1 MREDFAV
8 FILSNGRPNK
18 VHTVNTLI
26 NQGYTGKYYIILDN
40 EDSTID
46 DYILKFGQEHIV
58 IFNKSEVANTFDML
72 DNFKNN
78 KVVVYAR
85 NVCFDIAKKLNL
97 NYFLELEDDYTR
109 FEVREESGIKLLTY
123 KILDLDSIFNSMIEY
138 LDESD
143 ALTIAFSQG
152 GDMIGG
158 VAGNMW
164 QSKIK
169 RKAMNSF
176 FCKTSKPFTFIG
188 RMNDDVNTYTTLGSR
203 GELFMTIADIDLIQ
217 VQTQKDSGG
226 NSQAYLEYGTYLKSW
241 YSVMVMPSSVKISMM
256 GDKHPRVHHLIDWET
271 CVPKIIS
278 EKYRYG
284 NNK

>member
-18 VHTVNTLI
+18 VHTVSTLI
-26 NQGYTGKYYIILDN
+26 NQGYTGKYFIILDN

-46 DYILKFGQEHIV
+46 EYTLKFGEEHILV
-58 IFNKSEVANTFDML
+58 FDKSKVANTFDML
-72 DNFKNN
+72 DNFKSN

-85 NVCFDIAKKLNL
+85 NVCFDIAKRLNL

-109 FEVREESGIKLLTY
+109 FEIREESNKKLLTF
-123 KILDLDSIFNSMIEY
+123 KILDLDSVFNLMIDY
-138 LDESD
+138 LNESD

-158 VAGNMW
+158 VDGNMW
-164 QSKIK
+164 RNKIK

-176 FCKTSKPFTFIG
+176 FCRVDKPFTFIG
-188 RMNDDVNTYTTLGSR
+188 RMNDDVNTYTTLGAV
-203 GELFMTIADIDLIQ
+203 GKLFMTIANIDLIQ

-241 YSVMVMPSSVKISMM
+241 YSVMCMPSAVKIDMM
-256 GDKHPRVHHLIDWET
+256 GDKHYRIHHIIDWET

-278 EKYRYG
+278 ERFR
-284 NNK
+284 NNG